1 MAESRTKD
9 KAEKIRKEFEIKLK
23 KLSEEKDR
31 LMKAQK
37 EHNKILKTKSQFER
51 QMKGLKDEVSKM
63 KETKVSSAY
72 TVEKALFMYLCEP
85 REYLM
90 YIRHSLVNLKR
101 YLMKSCPRWRKLRLV
116 VLML

>member
-1 MAESRTKD
+1 MKSGLSTGSMAESRTKD

-31 LMKAQK
+31 LTKAQK

-63 KETKVSSAY
+63 KETKVGL
-72 TVEKALFMYLCEP
+72 TKKASYKFVYSP
-85 REYLM
+85 
-90 YIRHSLVNLKR
+90 
-101 YLMKSCPRWRKLRLV
+101 
-116 VLML
+116 